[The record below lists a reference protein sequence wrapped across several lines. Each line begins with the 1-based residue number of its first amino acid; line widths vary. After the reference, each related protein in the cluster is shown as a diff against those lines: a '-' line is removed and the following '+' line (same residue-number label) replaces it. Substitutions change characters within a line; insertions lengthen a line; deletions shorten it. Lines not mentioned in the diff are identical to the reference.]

1 MIRSVFVKKK
11 FLQEKDMHLNITS
24 VHMGIFLAKTP
35 SIFFLI
41 PPGVLQ
47 TINPLSFFEFIEFY
61 FFYANMMATIG
72 GQEPLLGHPHPGVG
86 KRGRGGD
93 RLHRVHRGAPQTLRQ
108 RFRYSEL
115 EMDRI
120 SCHFY

>member
-1 MIRSVFVKKK
+1 
-11 FLQEKDMHLNITS
+11 
-24 VHMGIFLAKTP
+24 
-35 SIFFLI
+35 
-41 PPGVLQ
+41 
-47 TINPLSFFEFIEFY
+47 
-61 FFYANMMATIG
+61 MMATIG

-120 SCHFY
+120 SCHFYKNIRADILPDIRFMQNQILGHNMLTFS